1 MKWCLSWHLGRKFA
15 TSFGYEECVKRT
27 LLPKLGGPMSVESVL
42 TSCPKLDYV
51 YNLSVVVKFTAC
63 AS

>member
-42 TSCPKLDYV
+42 TACPKLDHV
-51 YNLSVVVKFTAC
+51 FFQWL
-63 AS
+63 